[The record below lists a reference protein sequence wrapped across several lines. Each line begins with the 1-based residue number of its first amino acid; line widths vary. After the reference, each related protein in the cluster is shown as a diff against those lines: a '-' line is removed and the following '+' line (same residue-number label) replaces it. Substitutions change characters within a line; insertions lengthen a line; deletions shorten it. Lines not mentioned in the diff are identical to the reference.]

1 MSTRFQF
8 FTASIIIGLL
18 LGAGPLQAE
27 ETDPNAPATQL
38 PDPVTASDLI
48 VHAYDANPD
57 IASARAGWRAAVE
70 QYRVATGYPDP
81 QLMVTYFPEPIETRL
96 GPQDWNAVLSQMI
109 PFPGKLARAGE
120 VAAADAEMA
129 RVKLDMA
136 VRNLAVDIRESF
148 HELAYIR
155 TAKQIAGEELDLVN
169 HLRKVS
175 ETAYADD
182 RANLN
187 DVVRAQSQIGQLRY
201 DRILLDELEATEI
214 ARLNELLNRSPDA
227 AIGELADPPI
237 QPPIYT
243 IQEINDMAA
252 SYRDEIRMA
261 RLAEE
266 KSTAKRELTRYD
278 NLPDF
283 KVGVFYA
290 GVGNPNVP
298 MPPDDAG
305 RDAVGIQFGVSVPL
319 WLGKNRGQAAREEAR
334 LEMARA
340 DTTARINET
349 RTRIREVYFRLQ
361 NARRLIDLY
370 GNELIPQAMNSMGLA
385 ETWFREKEASFA
397 DAVEAQSVL
406 YNFRLS
412 MARARADYGKY
423 LARLERLV
431 GRSLTQPAEKEALE
445 R

>member
-1 MSTRFQF
+1 MSTRFHILA
-8 FTASIIIGLL
+8 ASILMSFLL
-18 LGAGPLQAE
+18 CSPPPQAA
-27 ETDPNAPATQL
+27 ETDPNVPITQL
-38 PDPVTASDLI
+38 PNPLAVSDLI
-48 VHAYDANPD
+48 AYAYDANPE
-57 IASARAGWRAAVE
+57 IASARAAWRAAVE

-109 PFPGKLARAGE
+109 PFPGKLSRAGE

-136 VRNLAVDIRESF
+136 ARNLAVSIRESF

-155 TAKQIAGEELDLVN
+155 TAKRIAGEELELVN

-175 ETAYADD
+175 ETAHAED
-182 RANLN
+182 RATLN

-201 DRILLDELEATEI
+201 DRILLEELEATEV
-214 ARLNELLNRSPDA
+214 ARLNEYLNRPPDA
-227 AIGELADPPI
+227 AIGELATPEI
-237 QPPIYT
+237 RSPIYSL
-243 IQEINDMAA
+243 QEIHDMAEA
-252 SYRDEIRMA
+252 QREEIRMA
-261 RLAEE
+261 RLAEN
-266 KSTAKRELTRYD
+266 KSAAKRELTRYD

-283 KVGVFYA
+283 KIGVFYA
-290 GVGNPNVP
+290 GIGEPDVP

-319 WLGKNRGQAAREEAR
+319 WLGKNRGRAARDEAR
-334 LEMARA
+334 LEMAKA
-340 DTTARINET
+340 DTTARINKT

-370 GNELIPQAMNSMGLA
+370 GDELIPQAMNSMELA
-385 ETWFREKEASFA
+385 ETWFREKEASFS

-412 MARARADYGKY
+412 LARAKADYGQY

-431 GRSLTQPAEKEALE
+431 GRSVTRPAEEE
-445 R
+445 VDR

>member
-1 MSTRFQF
+1 MKIVSLISLFSLVSTSMVMSGPTQ
-8 FTASIIIGLL
+8 ASESGS
-18 LGAGPLQAE
+18 GASEARLSA
-27 ETDPNAPATQL
+27 
-38 PDPVTASDLI
+38 PVTVSGLI
-48 VHAYDANPD
+48 LYAYDTNPG
-57 IASARAGWRAAVE
+57 IASARANWRAAVE
-70 QYRVATGYPDP
+70 QVRIATGYPDP

-109 PFPGKLARAGE
+109 PFPGKLSRAGE

-129 RVKLDMA
+129 RLKLDMA
-136 VRNLAVDIRESF
+136 ARNLVVSIRESF
-148 HELAYIR
+148 HELGYIR
-155 TAKQIAGEELDLVN
+155 TAKRIAADELELVN

-175 ETAYADD
+175 ETAHAED
-182 RANLN
+182 RATLN

-201 DRILLDELEATEI
+201 DRILLDELEATEV
-214 ARLNELLNRSPDA
+214 ARINGLLNRPPGA
-227 AIGELADPPI
+227 TIGDLADPPVK
-237 QPPIYT
+237 PPVYT
-243 IQEINDMAA
+243 LQEMTDMADA
-252 SYRDEIRMA
+252 FRDEIRMA

-266 KSTAKRELTRYD
+266 KSTANRELTRYD

-283 KVGVFYA
+283 KVGIFYA
-290 GVGNPNVP
+290 GIGDPDVP

-319 WLGKNRGQAAREEAR
+319 WPGKNRGRSARAEAR
-334 LEMARA
+334 LEMAKA

-349 RTRIREVYFRLQ
+349 RTRISEIYFRLE

-370 GNELIPQAMNSMGLA
+370 GEELIPQAMKSMALA
-385 ETWFREKEASFA
+385 ETWFREEEASFA

-412 MARARADYGKY
+412 LARAKADYGQY

-431 GRSLTQPAEKEALE
+431 GRSLTRPAEEE
-445 R
+445 VVP

>member
-1 MSTRFQF
+1 MSTRFRII
-8 FTASIIIGLL
+8 TASIICIFL
-18 LGAGPLQAE
+18 LGSGPLQAE
-27 ETDPNAPATQL
+27 EPVAEASLVPL
-38 PDPVTASDLI
+38 PDPATVSDLI
-48 VHAYDANPD
+48 AHAYDANPG
-57 IASARAGWRAAVE
+57 IASARANWRATVE

-109 PFPGKLARAGE
+109 PFPGKLSRAGE

-136 VRNLAVDIRESF
+136 ARNLAVSIRESF

-155 TAKQIAGEELDLVN
+155 TAKRIAGEELELVN

-175 ETAYADD
+175 ETAHAED
-182 RANLN
+182 RATLN

-201 DRILLDELEATEI
+201 DRILLEELEATEV
-214 ARLNELLNRSPDA
+214 ARLNELLNRPPDA
-227 AIGELADPPI
+227 AIGELAAPEI
-237 QPPIYT
+237 GSPIYSL
-243 IQEINDMAA
+243 QEIHDMAEA
-252 SYRDEIRMA
+252 QREEIRMA
-261 RLAEE
+261 RLAED
-266 KSTAKRELTRYD
+266 KSAAKRELTRYD

-290 GVGNPNVP
+290 GIGEPDAP

-319 WLGKNRGQAAREEAR
+319 WLGKNRGRAARDEAR

-370 GNELIPQAMNSMGLA
+370 GDELIPQAMNSMELA
-385 ETWFREKEASFA
+385 ETWFREKEASFS

-412 MARARADYGKY
+412 LARARADYGQY
-423 LARLERLV
+423 LARLERLA
-431 GRSLTQPAEKEALE
+431 GRSVTQPAEEE
-445 R
+445 VDR

>member
-1 MSTRFQF
+1 MKSFTIIFSMSIF
-8 FTASIIIGLL
+8 FVFHW
-18 LGAGPLQAE
+18 GAGQLHAGK
-27 ETDPNAPATQL
+27 TDSAVPDNRLSAPVA
-38 PDPVTASDLI
+38 VADLI
-48 VHAYDANPD
+48 ACAYDANPE
-57 IASARAGWRAAVE
+57 ITSARAAWRAAVE

-81 QLMVTYFPEPIETRL
+81 QLMVTYFPDPIETRL

-109 PFPGKLARAGE
+109 PFPGKLSKAGE

-136 VRNLAVDIRESF
+136 ATNLAVSIRESF

-155 TAKQIAGEELDLVN
+155 TAKRIAGEELELVN

-175 ETAYADD
+175 ETAHAED

-187 DVVRAQSQIGQLRY
+187 DVIRAQSQIGQLRY

-214 ARLNELLNRSPDA
+214 ARLNELLNRPPDA
-227 AIGELADPPI
+227 AVGELAAPEI
-237 QPPIYT
+237 GAPIYSL
-243 IQEINDMAA
+243 QEMNNMAEA
-252 SYRDEIRMA
+252 HREEIRMA
-261 RLAEE
+261 RLAEN
-266 KSTAKRELTRYD
+266 KSAAKRELTRYD
-278 NLPDF
+278 NLPEF

-290 GVGNPNVP
+290 GIGEPDVP

-319 WLGKNRGQAAREEAR
+319 WMGKNRGQAARDEAR

-370 GNELIPQAMNSMGLA
+370 GDELIPQAMNSMELA
-385 ETWFREKEASFA
+385 ETWFREKEASFS

-412 MARARADYGKY
+412 LARARADYGQY

-431 GRSLTQPAEKEALE
+431 GRSVTQSAEEE
-445 R
+445 VDR

>member
-1 MSTRFQF
+1 MSTRFRII
-8 FTASIIIGLL
+8 TASIICIFL
-18 LGAGPLQAE
+18 LGSGPLQAE
-27 ETDPNAPATQL
+27 EPVAEASLAPL
-38 PDPVTASDLI
+38 PDPAAVSDLI
-48 VHAYDANPD
+48 ARAYDANPG
-57 IASARAGWRAAVE
+57 IASARANWRATVE

-109 PFPGKLARAGE
+109 PFPGKLSRAGE

-136 VRNLAVDIRESF
+136 ARNLAVSIRESF

-155 TAKQIAGEELDLVN
+155 TAKRIAGEELELVN

-175 ETAYADD
+175 ETAHAED
-182 RANLN
+182 RATLN

-201 DRILLDELEATEI
+201 DRILLEELEATEV
-214 ARLNELLNRSPDA
+214 ARLNELLNRPPDA
-227 AIGELADPPI
+227 AIGELAAPEI
-237 QPPIYT
+237 GSPIYSL
-243 IQEINDMAA
+243 QEIHDMAEA
-252 SYRDEIRMA
+252 QREEIRMA
-261 RLAEE
+261 RLAED
-266 KSTAKRELTRYD
+266 KSAAKRELTRYD

-290 GVGNPNVP
+290 GIGEPDAP

-319 WLGKNRGQAAREEAR
+319 WLGKNRGRAARDEAR

-370 GNELIPQAMNSMGLA
+370 GGELIPQAMNSMELA
-385 ETWFREKEASFA
+385 ETWFREKEASFS

-412 MARARADYGKY
+412 LARARADYGQY
-423 LARLERLV
+423 LARLERLA
-431 GRSLTQPAEKEALE
+431 GRSVTQPAEEE
-445 R
+445 VDR